1 MKYLILLLLL
11 IPVLVNGQNFPL
23 KPKNYVTRFDPS
35 YSKNFA
41 LTQQEEDLLNA
52 KLRAFEESTGIQ
64 LFIYIT
70 LHGPI
75 KAKETLAQQIFN
87 AWGIGQKDKDNG
99 ALIAIFTSDQEF
111 VVVGRGLDSI
121 LNYDTYME
129 ILDEEMTTHF
139 QDKNFYQ
146 GIDAGIDKLVH
157 YSKNQ
162 YEPPSLL
169 VKIKKNRMEIIGMT
183 ALTLPFILGIIGFL
197 LKNRRRN

>member
-64 LFIYIT
+64 LFVYIT
-70 LHGPI
+70 QYGPI
-75 KAKETLAQQIFN
+75 KTKETLAQQIFN
-87 AWGIGQKDKDNG
+87 AWGIGQKDKNNG

-111 VVVGRGLDSI
+111 VVVGRGLEAI
-121 LNYDTYME
+121 LNYDTCME
-129 ILDEEMTTHF
+129 ILDEEMSSHF

-169 VKIKKNRMEIIGMT
+169 EKIKKNRMEIIGMT
-183 ALTLPFILGIIGFL
+183 ALALPFILGIIGFL